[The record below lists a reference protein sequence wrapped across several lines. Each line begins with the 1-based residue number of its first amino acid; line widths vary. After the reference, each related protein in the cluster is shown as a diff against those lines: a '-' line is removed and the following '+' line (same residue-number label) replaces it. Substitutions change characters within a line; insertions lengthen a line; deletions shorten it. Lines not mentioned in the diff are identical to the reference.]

1 MFLSKFIKEVCC
13 FLIKV
18 AQVLLLLLSL
28 SDKML
33 CSYQRSIDR
42 ETGTLT
48 ERSNSDTTKL
58 DSRRQTLQANCA
70 PSIYTPEQGSQKCA
84 QEGEADTVS
93 EPFIEPA
100 ADTETDAGPLICVDA
115 DVSLGTVLELVTA
128 KQRSRCMLPLSVNCE
143 AGEPMPG
150 VCSGASTCQLLS
162 WRPAKA

>member
-115 DVSLGTVLELVTA
+115 DVSLGTVLEP
-128 KQRSRCMLPLSVNCE
+128 PL
-143 AGEPMPG
+143 EPVVDTG
-150 VCSGASTCQLLS
+150 FVQL
-162 WRPAKA
+162 K